1 MLIFIVE
8 DDEWYQ
14 ELLKY
19 HLELNPD
26 DEVKCFSNGSD
37 LLKNLSLNPDIIC
50 LDYSLPEYNGD
61 TLLKRI
67 KTENQETEC
76 IVISGQEDIG
86 TAIGLLREGAFD
98 YIIKDDETKERL
110 WNCVN
115 KIRENKSLKKE
126 VKELRQK
133 VSEKYSNPK
142 SIIGEHKSMHSVFK
156 LVQKSLNSG
165 INVCLTGETGTGK
178 EVFAQHIHYS
188 SDRSNKPFIA
198 VNVAA
203 IPSELLESELF
214 GHEKGAFTGAS
225 TTRIGKFEE
234 ANGGT
239 IFLDEIGELDLP
251 IQAKLLR
258 VLQEREV
265 TKVGGNK
272 SKKLDIRVI
281 SATHKNLVEEVSAK
295 TFRQDLYFRLYG
307 IEINLPPLRER
318 GNDIILIANGIKD
331 KFCEENNIEKK
342 SFSDSA
348 LEKLKSHT
356 FPGNVR
362 ELKAIVELACVLAE
376 NEKIMDEDLQIKTS
390 LNLELELKSCQ
401 LTLKEYTCKIVQHYL
416 DNSNGNVIKAAEKLG
431 VGKSTIY
438 RMINANEVKI

>member
-26 DEVKCFSNGSD
+26 DEVKCFSAGSE
-37 LLKNLSLNPDIIC
+37 LIKNFKHKPDIVC
-50 LDYSLPEYNGD
+50 LDYSLPEYTGD
-61 TLLKRI
+61 ILLKKT
-67 KTENQETEC
+67 KTELPETEC
-76 IVISGQEDIG
+76 IVISGQEDVG

-98 YIIKDDETKERL
+98 YILKDNETKERL
-110 WNCVN
+110 WSAVN

-126 VKELRQK
+126 LKELRQK
-133 VSEKYSNPK
+133 VSEKYTNPK
-142 SIIGEHKSMHSVFK
+142 SILGEHKSMQGVFK
-156 LVQKSLNSG
+156 LVQKSLNSS

-188 SDRSNKPFIA
+188 SERSKKPFVA

-281 SATHKNLVEEVSAK
+281 SATNKNLVEEVSAR

-307 IEINLPPLRER
+307 VEIHLPPLRER
-318 GNDIILIANGIKD
+318 GNDIILIAEAIKD
-331 KFCEENNIEKK
+331 KFCEENNLERK

-348 LEKLKSHT
+348 KEKLKNHT

-376 NEKIMDEDLQIKTS
+376 NEQIIDEDLQIKTS
-390 LNLELELKSCQ
+390 LNLEFEIKSGE
-401 LTLKEYTCKIVQHYL
+401 LTLKEYTSKIVQHYL
-416 DNSNGNVIKAAEKLG
+416 DNANGNVIKAAGKLG